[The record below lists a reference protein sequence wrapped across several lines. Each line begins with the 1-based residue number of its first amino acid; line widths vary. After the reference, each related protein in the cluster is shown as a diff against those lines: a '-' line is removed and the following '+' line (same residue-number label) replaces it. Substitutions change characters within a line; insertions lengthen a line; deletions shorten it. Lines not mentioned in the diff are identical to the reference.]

1 MTILPPAERPSTAAI
16 PSLQHTCAARC
27 LARLDAAGT
36 KFAHCKPLARTFEI
50 MATETNKSGEL
61 YVKIVGT
68 LMVILIGYGA
78 LSLMGVVR

>member
-27 LARLDAAGT
+27 LARPDAAGT
-36 KFAHCKPLARTFEI
+36 KFAHC
-50 MATETNKSGEL
+50 EL